1 MHARLK
7 LMLAVTTIAVV
18 TCACRGFASSRP
30 DATPLP
36 NIASS
41 ARVTESGVPKVVI
54 DRDCSQ
60 LGDSSDEYVCLT
72 NSDATAVDMS
82 SWILRN
88 VLGRSFNFPTGF
100 SLAVGQTVKVHT
112 GSGTDSPTDLHWGYR
127 VNPAWEKSDK
137 LTLHNGEDVEVFV
150 SEAAHR

>member
-1 MHARLK
+1 MF
-7 LMLAVTTIAVV
+7 LATTVAVV
-18 TCACRGFASSRP
+18 AFACRGFAPSRP

-54 DRDCSQ
+54 DRDCSR
-60 LGDSSDEYVCLT
+60 LGDASDEFVCLT
-72 NSDATAVDMS
+72 NSDSTPADMS
-82 SWILRN
+82 SWVLRN

-100 SLAVGQTVKVHT
+100 TLAVGQTVKVHT
-112 GSGTDSPTDLHWGYR
+112 GSGPDSPTDLHWAYR

-150 SEAAHR
+150 SEAARQ